1 MKISWIYSLRFKS
14 FIMKVLI
21 GVLCCFA
28 LQTHNAQAAGTK
40 DTLNIGMMSEFEN
53 LNPMIYSQAAT
64 GYMLRLA
71 YRPLVALSLENKWVP
86 VLIKKMPTLENKLV
100 KKKGEGI
107 EIQIEFIDNLK
118 WGDGVA
124 VTCKD
129 IEFAWQVGMHP
140 NVSTSSKEEFE
151 NIKSIKW
158 ANETPTKCVI
168 EMAKAKYNYF
178 NSMPDP
184 MPEHLEAAV
193 FNKFKDKPEGYDH
206 NSLYTKDPSNPGLY
220 NGPFMVSEV
229 KLGSH
234 VMFVNNPN
242 FYGKKPAIKK
252 MVFKLIPNAATLTAH
267 LQAGDIDMV
276 SPAGGLGLDQA
287 IAFEKKISV
296 DKSPFRVAYA
306 DGFVYAHID
315 LNLENPALAD
325 LRVRKAISMAFNKKD
340 ILSMLDGKAKEAKF
354 FVANN
359 DMWASDKAPVYS
371 FNKREANKLLD
382 EAGWKLNAKGI
393 REKNGKTL
401 SLTLMAVA
409 GIKLTDMIEV
419 YVQSQLK
426 SVGIEISIKNEP
438 ARVFFGETT
447 KHRKFD
453 MAFYSWVSI
462 PESSPR
468 SMLHSTMIPSEKNSW
483 SGQNQPGWKNA
494 KVDKLV
500 DALEVELNQS
510 KRALIGK
517 QITEIY
523 AQEIP
528 VIPIYFRPNNSV
540 VPAGMKNYKL
550 SGHLYYETLYAES
563 WEL

>member
-1 MKISWIYSLRFKS
+1 MKFSWKNSLIVLS
-14 FIMKVLI
+14 FFI
-21 GVLCCFA
+21 GLNSWS
-28 LQTHNAQAAGTK
+28 LQAAAAK
-40 DTLNIGMMSEFEN
+40 DSLNIGVISEFEN
-53 LNPMIYSQAAT
+53 LNPIIASQAAT
-64 GYMLRLA
+64 NYMLYLA
-71 YRPLVALSLENKWVP
+71 YRPLVALSLDNKWVP

-107 EIQIEFIDNLK
+107 EVQIELIDNLK
-118 WGDGVA
+118 WGDGVP

-129 IEFAWQVGMHP
+129 IEFTWKVGMHP
-140 NVSTSSKEEFE
+140 NVSTSSKEAYE

-193 FNKFKDKPEGYDH
+193 FEKFKDKPEGYDH

-220 NGPFMVSEV
+220 NGPYMVSEV

-267 LQAGDIDMV
+267 LQSGDLDMI

-287 IAFEKKISV
+287 IAFEKKIKE
-296 DKSPFRVAYA
+296 DKAPFRVAYA
-306 DGFVYAHID
+306 DGFVYAHMD
-315 LNLENPALAD
+315 LNLDNPALAD
-325 LRVRKAISMAFNKKD
+325 LKVRKAISMAFNKKD
-340 ILSMLDGKAKEAKF
+340 ILSMFDGKAKEAKF
-354 FVANN
+354 FVASN
-359 DMWASDKAPVYS
+359 DLWASDKAPVYAY
-371 FNKREANKLLD
+371 NKREANRLLD

-401 SLTLMAVA
+401 SLTLMSVA
-409 GIKLTDMIEV
+409 GVKITDMIEV

-453 MAFYSWVSI
+453 MAFYSWVST
-462 PESSPR
+462 PESTPR
-468 SMLHSTMIPSEKNSW
+468 SMLHSSMIPSDKNSW

-510 KRALIGK
+510 KRAAIAK
-517 QITEIY
+517 QVVEIY

-528 VIPIYFRPNNSV
+528 VIPLYFRPNNSV
-540 VPAGMKNYKL
+540 VPAALKNYQL
-550 SGHLYYETLYAES
+550 SGHMFYETLYAEN